1 MYLNDNLLKQ
11 IEMYRKLEDYHN
23 KALFIEKLLHYY
35 NSTCYISNDK
45 TLCIEYWEKELDELY
60 YDAFR
65 YA

>member
-11 IEMYRKLEDYHN
+11 IEMYRKIEDYHN
-23 KALFIEKLLHYY
+23 KALFIEKLLRYY
-35 NSTCYISNDK
+35 NTTHYISKDK
-45 TLCIEYWEKELDELY
+45 TLCITYWEKELDDLY

>member
-11 IEMYRKLEDYHN
+11 IEMYRKIEDYHN
-23 KALFIEKLLHYY
+23 KALFIEKLLRYY
-35 NSTCYISNDK
+35 NTTHYISNDR
-45 TLCIEYWEKELDELY
+45 TLCIEYWEKELEELY

>member
-11 IEMYRKLEDYHN
+11 IEMYRKIEDYHN
-23 KALFIEKLLHYY
+23 KALFIEKLLSYY
-35 NSTCYISNDK
+35 NTTHYISNDK
-45 TLCIEYWEKELDELY
+45 TLCITYWEKELDYLY